1 MVSDGI
7 VSGELTLASSDFELF
22 GLPCAF
28 QLDVGEL
35 DQKWKQLQRQV
46 HPDHFSTQ
54 TTADK
59 RLAMQW
65 SVRVNE
71 AYQRLKHPVRR
82 AAYLCE
88 LNGAPIRAE
97 GNTNMPADFLIQQ
110 MQWREE
116 LDEAHESDAIELLR
130 HRVKN
135 DMQLLLQQCAQ
146 AIDQEANWTQAAQS
160 VRALM
165 FIERFLQDVDNRLER
180 IENN

>member
-1 MVSDGI
+1 MVSEGI
-7 VSGELTLASSDFELF
+7 VSGELTLASSDFDLF
-22 GLPCAF
+22 GLAATF
-28 QLDVGEL
+28 DVDPDEL
-35 DQKWKQLQRQV
+35 DRRWKQLQRQV
-46 HPDHFSTQ
+46 HPDHYSTQ

-65 SVRVNE
+65 SLRVNE

-88 LNGAPIRAE
+88 LNGVPIRAE
-97 GNTNMPADFLIQQ
+97 GNTSMPADFLIQQ

-116 LDEAHESDAIELLR
+116 LEAAHELADIEVLR
-130 HRVKN
+130 QQVKN
-135 DMQLLLQQCAQ
+135 EMQILLQQCAQ
-146 AIDQEANWTQAAQS
+146 SIEQETQWVQAAES